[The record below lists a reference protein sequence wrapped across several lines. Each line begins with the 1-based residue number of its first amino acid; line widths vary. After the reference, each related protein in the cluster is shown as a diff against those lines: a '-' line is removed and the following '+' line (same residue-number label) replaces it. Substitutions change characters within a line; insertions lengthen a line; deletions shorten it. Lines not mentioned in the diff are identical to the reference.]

1 MKEGDIVRVAKPG
14 MSAPTHAD
22 DALSVLR
29 WMMDDAKEPVPEAVQ
44 DAVWRCVEELRRYDK
59 ALPLEHPVGD
69 WDQAPKGDGN
79 FSGHFASFPTGA
91 FPHHGRNEAR

>member
-1 MKEGDIVRVAKPG
+1 

-44 DAVWRCVEELRRYDK
+44 DAVWRCIEELRRYDK
-59 ALPLEHPVGD
+59 ALPLEHPIGD
-69 WDQAPKGDGN
+69 WDQPPKGAAGDFNG
-79 FSGHFASFPTGA
+79 FSGHLVTFPAGS
-91 FPHHGRNEAR
+91 